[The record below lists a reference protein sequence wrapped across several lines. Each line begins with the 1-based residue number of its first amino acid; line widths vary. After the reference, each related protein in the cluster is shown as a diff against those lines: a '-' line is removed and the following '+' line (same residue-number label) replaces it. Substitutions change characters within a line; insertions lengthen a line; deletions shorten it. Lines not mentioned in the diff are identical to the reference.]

1 MILDHNKD
9 DKMFRFTPLLKSMFP
24 LDLHAHARFDE
35 LKMII
40 ASKSTNYTPEQIY
53 DIVKDC
59 ILNEFSFYMD
69 YLEDEIVRHES
80 SMLKSYVAVLKQ
92 VKEKILD
99 PEFMGMVANQIYE
112 DINQNNI
119 NLELPT
125 SFDDQEI
132 TVWARRFLKTSITFA
147 GTYVINSKKFQKSMS
162 FNVPQAVRNAAKRGL
177 ELRREN
183 KRGGLSNEQAS
194 NLGIGSGVQRA
205 VNLSEG
211 KVSLQ
216 TLKRMKSFFAR
227 HRVYKEKG
235 YHKDKTSASYISW
248 MLWGGDAGDAW
259 ATRTLEQLEKKEN
272 QNEN

>member
-1 MILDHNKD
+1 
-9 DKMFRFTPLLKSMFP
+9 MFRFTPLIKSMFP

-40 ASKSTNYTPEQIY
+40 ADKPTDYTEKQVY

-59 ILNEFSFYMD
+59 ILNEFSFYID
-69 YLEDEIVRHES
+69 YLEDRIAFHLYNDS
-80 SMLKSYVAVLKQ
+80 PAYADDLKQ

-99 PEFMGMVANQIYE
+99 PEFMSMVASEIYE
-112 DINQNNI
+112 EFYQMDFAP
-119 NLELPT
+119 LDLPKE
-125 SFDDQEI
+125 FDDKEI
-132 TVWARRFLKTSITFA
+132 TAWARRFLINEITLSA
-147 GTYVINSKKFQKSMS
+147 VKVINIEKMQKSMS

-194 NLGIGSGVQRA
+194 KFGIGSGVQRA

-211 KVSLQ
+211 KVSLK

-235 YHKDKTSASYISW
+235 YHKDQTSASYISW
-248 MLWGGDAGDAW
+248 LLWGGDAGDAW
-259 ATRTLEQLEKKEN
+259 ATRTLEQIEKKEN

>member
-1 MILDHNKD
+1 LILETRIN
-9 DKMFRFTPLLKSMFP
+9 MFRFTPLVKSLFP

-40 ASKSTNYTPEQIY
+40 ADKPTEYTEKQIY

-69 YLEDEIVRHES
+69 YLEDEIVRHGS

-99 PEFMGMVANQIYE
+99 PEFMGIVANQIYE

-132 TVWARRFLKTSITFA
+132 TVWARNFLKTSITFA
-147 GTYVINSKKFQKSMS
+147 GAYVINSKKFQKSMS
-162 FNVPQAVRNAAKRGL
+162 FDVPQAVRDQAKRGL

-183 KRGGLSNEQAS
+183 KRGGLNNEQAS

-211 KVSLQ
+211 KVSLK

-248 MLWGGDAGDAW
+248 LLWGGDAGDAW
-259 ATRTLEQLEKKEN
+259 ATRTLEQLEKKEK

>member
-1 MILDHNKD
+1 MILETRIGN
-9 DKMFRFTPLLKSMFP
+9 MFRFSPLIKSLFP

-40 ASKSTNYTPEQIY
+40 ADKPTEYTEKQVY

-69 YLEDEIVRHES
+69 YLEDQITFYSEMDS
-80 SMLKSYVAVLKQ
+80 PGYLAYVKLL
-92 VKEKILD
+92 KEKILD
-99 PEFMGMVANQIYE
+99 PEFIGMVANEIYE
-112 DINQNNI
+112 DVNLNNI
-119 NLELPT
+119 DLDLPT
-125 SFDDQEI
+125 SFDDKEI
-132 TVWARRFLKTSITFA
+132 TAWARNFLKQWLTASGIQ
-147 GTYVINSKKFQKSMS
+147 VLKSQKFQKSMS
-162 FNVPQAVRNAAKRGL
+162 FNVPQAVREQAKRGL

-211 KVSLQ
+211 KVSLK

-248 MLWGGDAGDAW
+248 LLWGGDAGDAW
-259 ATRTLEQLEKKEN
+259 ATRTLEQLEKKDN

>member
-1 MILDHNKD
+1 MI
-9 DKMFRFTPLLKSMFP
+9 KMFRFTPLLKSMFP

-40 ASKSTNYTPEQIY
+40 ADKPTAYTPKQVY

-69 YLEDEIVRHES
+69 YLEDLYS
-80 SMLKSYVAVLKQ
+80 LSLNMDSMDYANGVKQ

-235 YHKDKTSASYISW
+235 YHKDQTSASYISW
-248 MLWGGDAGDAW
+248 LLWGGDAGDAW
-259 ATRTLEQLEKKEN
+259 ATRTLEQIEKKEN

>member
-1 MILDHNKD
+1 
-9 DKMFRFTPLLKSMFP
+9 MFRFSPLVKSLFP

-40 ASKSTNYTPEQIY
+40 ADKPTAYTPKQVY

-99 PEFMGMVANQIYE
+99 PEFMGMVASEIYE

-132 TVWARRFLKTSITFA
+132 TVWARNFLKTSITFA
-147 GTYVINSKKFQKSMS
+147 SSYVINSKKFQKSMS

-183 KRGGLSNEQAS
+183 KRGGLNNEQAS

-211 KVSLQ
+211 KV
-216 TLKRMKSFFAR
+216 TLATMKRMKSFFAR
-227 HRVYKEKG
+227 HRVYKEQG
-235 YHKDKTSASYISW
+235 YHDDKTSASYISW
-248 MLWGGDAGDAW
+248 MLWGGDAGDRW
-259 ATRTLEQLEKKEN
+259 VTKELEKLEKQEN
-272 QNEN
+272 KNEN

>member
-1 MILDHNKD
+1 
-9 DKMFRFTPLLKSMFP
+9 MFRFSPLIKSLFP

-40 ASKSTNYTPEQIY
+40 ADKPTEYTEKQVY

-59 ILNEFSFYMD
+59 ILNEFSFYID
-69 YLEDEIVRHES
+69 YLEDRIAFHLYNNS
-80 SMLKSYVAVLKQ
+80 PAYADDLKQ

-99 PEFMGMVANQIYE
+99 PEFMGMVASELYE
-112 DINQNNI
+112 DLYQNDFQFL
-119 NLELPT
+119 NLPIT
-125 SFDDQEI
+125 FDDKEI
-132 TVWARRFLKTSITFA
+132 TMWARTFLKNEITGVA
-147 GTYVINSKKFQKSMS
+147 VNVLRSGKFQKSMS

-259 ATRTLEQLEKKEN
+259 ATRTLEQIEKKEN

>member
-1 MILDHNKD
+1 MILETRIN
-9 DKMFRFTPLLKSMFP
+9 MFRFSPLVKSLFP

-40 ASKSTNYTPEQIY
+40 ADKPTEYTEKQIY

-59 ILNEFSFYMD
+59 ILNEFSFYID
-69 YLEDEIVRHES
+69 YLEDLFSLSRNMD
-80 SMLKSYVAVLKQ
+80 SMDYANKLKQ

-99 PEFMGMVANQIYE
+99 PEFMGMVASEIYE
-112 DINQNNI
+112 DLYQNNFQFL
-119 NLELPT
+119 NLPIG
-125 SFDDQEI
+125 FDDKEI
-132 TVWARRFLKTSITFA
+132 TMWARNFLKTEITGVAVNLISA
-147 GTYVINSKKFQKSMS
+147 GKFQKSMS
-162 FNVPQAVRNAAKRGL
+162 FDVPQAVRDQAKRGL

-211 KVSLQ
+211 KVSLK

-248 MLWGGDAGDAW
+248 LLWGGDAGDAW
-259 ATRTLEQLEKKEN
+259 ATRTLEQLEKKEK